1 MFARTGRRGR
11 AHARQAAQILNQY
24 PAQVAAAEVEILIAS
39 VENLIRRLALAAD
52 PELVRLRKQTEAALA
67 RAKTAVAEG
76 GGELRDQAAQLGQR
90 GAAHVR
96 EHPWTWIG
104 VVGFCALAIGLWTRR
119 AVAAS
124 DR

>member
-1 MFARTGRRGR
+1 MFARAGRSR

-24 PAQVAAAEVEILIAS
+24 PAQVAAAEIQILIAS

-67 RAKTAVAEG
+67 RAKAAVAEG
-76 GGELRDQAAQLGQR
+76 GGQLRDQTARLGQR

-96 EHPWTWIG
+96 EHPWSWIG
-104 VVGFCALAIGLWTRR
+104 AVGLCALAIGLWTRR
-119 AVAAS
+119 SVTAS
-124 DR
+124 DK